1 MTLFHHFFLTFL
13 CFLSFLCMLNVLKDG
28 NNVPKNEGF
37 LNENMLSVPKNEGFL
52 NENMLLYIYG
62 FA

>member
-1 MTLFHHFFLTFL
+1 
-13 CFLSFLCMLNVLKDG
+13 MLNVLKDG